1 MKQLRITY
9 GIAAAF
15 LLLTEIWIALFVH
28 DRLIRPYVGDAL
40 VTILICCLCRTVI
53 PNRISAL
60 PIYVFLFATFVEIA
74 QYFNVVK
81 LLGLQNNAFIST
93 IVGTTFSFVD
103 LICYGVGCLIFL
115 AIEKTVISVSKRHHS
130 GS

>member
-1 MKQLRITY
+1 MQNSCSKESV
-9 GIAAAF
+9 F
-15 LLLTEIWIALFVH
+15 
-28 DRLIRPYVGDAL
+28 
-40 VTILICCLCRTVI
+40 
-53 PNRISAL
+53 L

-103 LICYGVGCLIFL
+103 LICYSVGCLIFSL
-115 AIEKTVISVSKRHHS
+115 
-130 GS
+130 